1 MTHQPKREIA
11 LLLLFTLPA
20 LLLFTPLANP
30 HSYCSGCPGPG
41 SSGICQYCHADHPF
55 GSHGSETPPP
65 PPPPPTTQEE
75 CDAAKKK
82 CEEAKK
88 AAAAARETA
97 LIVCGVA
104 AIEPSPAGE
113 LACSLYLIR
122 AGAKA
127 TYATLVCLTAK
138 SICSRVA

>member
-1 MTHQPKREIA
+1 MVSQRRYRLKRHYKFEQNDHKYIA
-11 LLLLFTLPA
+11 DL
-20 LLLFTPLANP
+20 
-30 HSYCSGCPGPG
+30 
-41 SSGICQYCHADHPF
+41 
-55 GSHGSETPPP
+55 ETGDIV
-65 PPPPPTTQEE
+65 EVN
-75 CDAAKKK
+75 A
-82 CEEAKK
+82 EEAKK